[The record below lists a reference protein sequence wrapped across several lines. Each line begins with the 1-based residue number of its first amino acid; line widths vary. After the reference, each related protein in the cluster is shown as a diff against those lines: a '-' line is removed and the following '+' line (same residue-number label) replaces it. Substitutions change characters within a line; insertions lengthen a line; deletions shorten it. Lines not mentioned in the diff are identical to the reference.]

1 MENQESIKA
10 AVREKYGELA
20 RTGEGS
26 CCSTAGCCGTEG
38 SGPIANISDDYS
50 RIEGYVPEADL
61 GLGCGLPTEAAD
73 LKPGQSVLDL
83 GSGAGN
89 DAFIARRAVGEK
101 GEVIGVDMTPEMI
114 RKSRENLAK
123 LGYGNVAFRLGELE
137 ALPVESGTMD
147 RVLSNC
153 VLNLVPDKAKAFS
166 EIHRVLRPGGAFGI
180 SDVVLEGELPPAL
193 RQAAELYVG
202 CVSGA
207 LGKSDYLGM
216 LRESGFE
223 GVEVVKE
230 KAINLPE
237 DLLAAYLDAGQRA
250 ELERAGVRVLSVTVK
265 GTKPGGKPEAEKAAA
280 PCCIPLAKAP
290 AGKPSGSCC

>member
-1 MENQESIKA
+1 MENQEEMKA

-20 RTGEGS
+20 RAGEGS
-26 CCSTAGCCGTEG
+26 CCAAGGCCGTGEG
-38 SGPIANISDDYS
+38 ITNMSDDYTGL
-50 RIEGYVPEADL
+50 EGYVPEADL

-89 DAFIARRAVGEK
+89 DAFIARRAVGES
-101 GEVIGVDMTPEMI
+101 GEVIGVDMTPDMI

-153 VLNLVPDKAKAFS
+153 VLNLVPDKAKAFA
-166 EIHRVLRPGGAFGI
+166 EIHRVLRPGGGFGI
-180 SDVVLEGELPPAL
+180 SDVVLEGDLPPSL
-193 RQAAELYVG
+193 RAAAEMYVG
-202 CVSGA
+202 CISGA

-216 LRESGFE
+216 LRESGFV

-230 KAINLPE
+230 KAITIPE
-237 DLLAAYLDAGQRA
+237 DLLAAHLDASQRA
-250 ELERAGVRVLSVTVK
+250 DLDRAGVRVLSVTVK
-265 GTKPGGKPEAEKAAA
+265 GTKPNPSTESAEAKATA
-280 PCCIPLAKAP
+280 PCCIPLGKAP
-290 AGKPSGSCC
+290 AGKPAGSCC